1 MIDVRKLR
9 MLSAL
14 DRLGTIAAV
23 ADELHLTAPGVS
35 MQINAF
41 ERELG
46 VPVTERQGRRVVLTP
61 AGRVLAAH
69 GRDIVDRLS
78 LAQMDVEALKSG
90 VAGHYRVGAFPSA
103 ARTIVADA
111 WAALTVEHPGLT
123 AELTTPEPEAAL
135 ADLTSGVLDL
145 ALIHSYSNV
154 PRELPDS
161 ITAERVTVE
170 PVWAAMHVDDAL
182 ATQTVDL
189 ADLSDR
195 HWVTPPRGTTC
206 YDMVERACGL
216 AGFRPSV
223 VAQSPDFAVLMAL
236 VNAGIGVALVPSLG
250 IGEAPAGVALVA
262 TRPELSRFVFAA
274 RRTAMVHD
282 AGLDTLVTAITSAA
296 TRRPPRRVAG
306 R

>member
-1 MIDVRKLR
+1 

-46 VPVTERQGRRVVLTP
+46 MAVTERQGRRVVLTP
-61 AGRVLAAH
+61 AGRVLAEH

-78 LAQMDVEALKSG
+78 LAQMDVEALRSG
-90 VAGHYRVGAFPSA
+90 IAGHYRVGAFPSA
-103 ARTIVADA
+103 ARTIVAEA
-111 WAALTVEHPGLT
+111 WRALTVDHPGLT
-123 AELTTPEPEAAL
+123 LELTTPEPEDAL
-135 ADLTSGVLDL
+135 ADLTAGLLDL
-145 ALIHSYSNV
+145 ALVHSYSNV
-154 PRELPDS
+154 PRELPPS
-161 ITAERVTVE
+161 ITTEMVTVE
-170 PVWAAMHVDDAL
+170 PVWLAMRADDAL
-182 ATQTVDL
+182 AAPTVDL

-195 HWVTPPRGTTC
+195 NWVTPPRDMTC
-206 YDMVERACGL
+206 YEMADRACGL
-216 AGFRPSV
+216 AGFRPTV

-236 VNAGIGVALVPSLG
+236 VRAGIGVALVPSLG
-250 IGEAPAGVALVA
+250 VAEPPAGVILAA

-274 RRTAMVHD
+274 RRSATIND
-282 AGLDTLVTAITSAA
+282 TGLDTLVAAITGAA
-296 TRRPPRRVAG
+296 TRWPPDRVAG